1 MDCRLC
7 LVQSYFVTGLNW
19 SEFSPDSFKCLLQE
33 VTLSE
38 VQASV

>member
-7 LVQSYFVTGLNW
+7 LVQSYKVTGLNW
-19 SEFSPDSFKCLLQE
+19 SEFSPDSFKCLFQE